1 MEMVF
6 GIGAW
11 GIVGMICAAKLRK
24 GEASFADNL
33 CILAAF
39 LKPEIKVSGR
49 QPVRYPRSQEG

>member
-6 GIGAW
+6 GKGVR

-24 GEASFADNL
+24 SGARFADNL
-33 CILAAF
+33 CILDAF
-39 LKPEIKVSGR
+39 LKPEIKVSGL